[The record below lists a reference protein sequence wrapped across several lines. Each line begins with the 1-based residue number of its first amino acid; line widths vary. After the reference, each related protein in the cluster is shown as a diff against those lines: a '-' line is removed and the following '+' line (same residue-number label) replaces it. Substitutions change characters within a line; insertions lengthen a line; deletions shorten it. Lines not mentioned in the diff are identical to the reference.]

1 MAGLS
6 EAVRL
11 AMLAKRQQVMDR
23 QQSGTFTPSWNL
35 TGKNAV
41 VSQGD
46 DVIVRFGPRWD
57 IALFDE
63 KGKFVK
69 WNPEYVSGAEPIFVS
84 VYEHWWDADGGKIGH
99 AWCPRTLNIDAECPV
114 CLASQFLLKS
124 ANEDDR
130 KEGKRIAAKE
140 VFIFNAVV
148 GVPRKLA
155 DKVADF
161 RILAVPGT
169 IYTAVTD
176 IMTGGSDSSF
186 ARGNIGD
193 PVEGYDL
200 KLTRPRAGG
209 NDRWKVDCS
218 PTPTRLFDD
227 KQAAAFKGWP
237 EMLTDLDKMIESEM
251 KTPLDLFKQYY
262 GRDPEGDEVTPALA
276 STTPEVAPEVA
287 PEETNTGPDLANEF
301 LPPSTAGRTATAK
314 TAPTPLVKTT
324 PAAFARPRTTGG
336 RR

>member
-23 QQSGTFTPSWNL
+23 QQSGTFTKSWNL
-35 TGKNAV
+35 TGKNAIV
-41 VSQGD
+41 DPGSE
-46 DVIVRFGPRWD
+46 VIVRFGPRWD
-57 IALFDE
+57 IALFE
-63 KGKFVK
+63 KGKFTG
-69 WNPEYVSGAEPIFVS
+69 WNKEYVSGAEPIFVS
-84 VYEHWWDADGGKIGH
+84 VWEHWWDADGGKTGH
-99 AWCPRTLNIDAECPV
+99 AWCPRSLNVDAECPI
-114 CLASQFLLKS
+114 CFASQFLLKQTS
-124 ANEDDR
+124 DDEK

-148 GVPRKLA
+148 GMPRKLA
-155 DKVADF
+155 DKAVDF
-161 RILAVPGT
+161 RIIAVPGT

-176 IMTGGSDSSF
+176 IMTGGSESSF

-218 PTPTRLFDD
+218 PNPTRLFDD

-237 EMLTDLDKMIESEM
+237 EMLVDLDKMIASEV

-262 GRDPEGDEVTPALA
+262 GRDPEGDEVTAALTAAPSPDSSEA
-276 STTPEVAPEVA
+276 SQGQTQAV
-287 PEETNTGPDLANEF
+287 EETNASPDLADEF
-301 LPPSTAGRTATAK
+301 LPPSGAK
-314 TAPTPLVKTT
+314 PTPKTVAAT
-324 PAAFARPRTTGG
+324 PRSSG